1 MQIRIA
7 RFVFAH
13 HSHFAYN
20 FTIPGAT
27 RCSRA
32 APLCLPGACMFERQI
47 GIDLGTVN
55 VLVYVSGR
63 GIVLREPSVV
73 AISIRDNKIVSVGQ
87 EAREMIGRSPESIEV
102 ARPMREGVIADY
114 VVTEAMLRYFIRKV
128 IGRNPL
134 LKPRIMIS
142 VPRGVTSVES
152 RAVHDAAMQA
162 GAKEA
167 YLIPEPLAAAYG
179 AGLPIGTPTGNMVVD
194 IGGGTTEAAVISMND
209 IVVWSSVRVG
219 GIRTDEAI
227 INYVRK
233 KYNLIIGEQ
242 TAEEIKIQIGSA
254 LPLAEELSMEV
265 RGRDQVAGL
274 PKTIRLT
281 SGEITEA
288 IAEPLASIIS
298 VVRQTLEKTPPE
310 LAADIIDRGMVLS
323 GGGALLRNMDRLLTK
338 ETGVPCFVAEHPM
351 ACVAIGAGKAL
362 ENYHI
367 MRRSLP
373 TV

>member
-1 MQIRIA
+1 
-7 RFVFAH
+7 
-13 HSHFAYN
+13 
-20 FTIPGAT
+20 
-27 RCSRA
+27 
-32 APLCLPGACMFERQI
+32 MFERQI

-128 IGRNPL
+128 VGRNPL
-134 LKPRIMIS
+134 LKPRVMVS

-152 RAVHDAAMQA
+152 RAVHDAAIQA

-227 INYVRK
+227 ISYVRK

-242 TAEEIKIQIGSA
+242 TAEEIKIQISSA
-254 LPLAEELSMEV
+254 LPLAEELTLEV

-274 PKTIRLT
+274 PKTITLT

-288 IAEPLASIIS
+288 IAEPMASIIS
-298 VVRQTLEKTPPE
+298 VVKQTLEKTPPE

-323 GGGALLRNMDRLLTK
+323 GGGGLLRNLDKLLTK
-338 ETGVPCFVAEHPM
+338 ETNVPCFVAEHPM
-351 ACVAIGAGKAL
+351 ACVAIGAGRAL
-362 ENYHI
+362 ENFHI

-373 TV
+373 SI

>member
-1 MQIRIA
+1 
-7 RFVFAH
+7 
-13 HSHFAYN
+13 
-20 FTIPGAT
+20 
-27 RCSRA
+27 
-32 APLCLPGACMFERQI
+32 MFERQI

-73 AISIRDNKIVSVGQ
+73 AISIRDNKIVAVGQ

-128 IGRNPL
+128 VGRNPL
-134 LKPRIMIS
+134 FKPRVMIS

-194 IGGGTTEAAVISMND
+194 IGGGTTEAAVVSMND

-254 LPLAEELSMEV
+254 LPLPEELSLEV

-274 PKTIRLT
+274 PKTITLT

-298 VVRQTLEKTPPE
+298 VVKQTLEKTPPE

-351 ACVAIGAGKAL
+351 ACVALGAGKAL